1 MTSYRLLIAFALAIE
16 AHDEQ
21 TRKGTTIPYLSHPL
35 GVASLVM
42 GDGGSIDETSAA
54 LLHDAVEDGGEV
66 YVDRIRKA
74 LGEEVLQVVLEC
86 SDSVVPAGVEKPPW
100 KDRKDAY
107 LASIPHKS
115 ASAILVTTADK
126 LHNAR
131 AIAADLRD
139 VGPSVF
145 ERFSAGR
152 DGTLWYY
159 DAVSEDLAR
168 HPDARPRLISELRRE
183 MAAECTPLATADPA
197 SRGGGS
203 DLLRW

>member
-1 MTSYRLLIAFALAIE
+1 MNGDRLQTALAIAME
-16 AHDEQ
+16 AHDGQ
-21 TRKGTTIPYLSHPL
+21 LRKGTTIPYLSHPM
-35 GVASLVM
+35 GVAALVM
-42 GDGGSIDETSAA
+42 GEGGSIDEASAA
-54 LLHDAVEDGGEV
+54 LLHDVVEDGGDI
-66 YVDRIRKA
+66 YVDRIRDN
-74 LGEEVLQVVLEC
+74 LGDTVLQVVLEC
-86 SDSVVPAGVEKPPW
+86 SDSVVPAGVEKPLW

-115 ASAILVTTADK
+115 PSAILVTTADK

-159 DAVSEDLAR
+159 DAVSDALAR
-168 HPDARPRLISELRRE
+168 HPDARPRFIGELRRE
-183 MAAECTPLATADPA
+183 IAQMH
-197 SRGGGS
+197 
-203 DLLRW
+203 DLGDG